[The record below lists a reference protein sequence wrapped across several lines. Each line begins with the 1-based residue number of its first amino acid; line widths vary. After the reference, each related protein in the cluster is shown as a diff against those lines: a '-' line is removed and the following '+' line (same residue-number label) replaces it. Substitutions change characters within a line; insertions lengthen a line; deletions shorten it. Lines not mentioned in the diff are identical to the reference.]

1 MEAVPP
7 LIPPRLSSITTE
19 LKPIRFN
26 LITKTITCKLG
37 LPLIKVLI
45 DWLLDLSIKGPFI
58 NHAMLME
65 GGDKGF
71 YKTIT

>member
-26 LITKTITCKLG
+26 LITKTIICKLG
-37 LPLIKVLI
+37 LPQIKVFILI
-45 DWLLDLSIKGPFI
+45 DWQPVLSTNGPFL
-58 NHAMLME
+58 NYAMLIEEGPE
-65 GGDKGF
+65 GGE
-71 YKTIT
+71 

>member
-26 LITKTITCKLG
+26 LIAKTITCKLG

-45 DWLLDLSIKGPFI
+45 DWKLALSTNGPFL
-58 NHAMLME
+58 NYAMLIE
-65 GGDKGF
+65 GGGGGE
-71 YKTIT
+71 